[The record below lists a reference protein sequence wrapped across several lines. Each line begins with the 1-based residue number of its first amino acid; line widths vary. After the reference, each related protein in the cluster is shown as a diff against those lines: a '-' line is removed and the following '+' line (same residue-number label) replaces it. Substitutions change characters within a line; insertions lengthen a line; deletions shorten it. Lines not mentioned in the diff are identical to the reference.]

1 MENKPLVPISS
12 VDNGSVVLLP
22 DSKAPEDFT
31 VIEVEG
37 DRVRCEYKSFGR
49 IETCYFPADEQVL
62 VIAS

>member
-22 DSKAPEDFT
+22 DSTAPEAFT
-31 VIEVEG
+31 VIAVDG
-37 DRVRCEYKSFGR
+37 ARDRCEYKSFGR